1 MDHLQVEDGS
11 IRDSDSLY
19 QKTGEELREGVRKA
33 EFWISLLEGPKGR
46 DIFFG
51 SSEERGKKKAREKGG
66 GWLYNKKIGEM
77 AKQKKDN
84 MIKWSPTK
92 GKKREHRNGF
102 YSSTRKKDTCHITHL
117 VFFWW
122 TKVLGETWTVDV
134 LAASGEQSDLH
145 EEIAKHKKSLGL
157 CEIRE
162 KRGKHCK
169 AFFFC
174 LLFLFF
180 FSAAL
185 ASFLRE
191 FHKKWVLIIQK
202 WYETNTAPENVQ
214 LEY

>member
-1 MDHLQVEDGS
+1 M
-11 IRDSDSLY
+11 
-19 QKTGEELREGVRKA
+19 
-33 EFWISLLEGPKGR
+33 
-46 DIFFG
+46 
-51 SSEERGKKKAREKGG
+51 
-66 GWLYNKKIGEM
+66 
-77 AKQKKDN
+77 
-84 MIKWSPTK
+84 
-92 GKKREHRNGF
+92 
-102 YSSTRKKDTCHITHL
+102 
-117 VFFWW
+117 
-122 TKVLGETWTVDV
+122 LGETWTVDV

-191 FHKKWVLIIQK
+191 FHKK
-202 WYETNTAPENVQ
+202 
-214 LEY
+214 